1 MRIGVLTLPLHTNY
15 GGILQAYALQTVLKR
30 MGHEVC
36 LIDEGK
42 MRWTIPLWKK
52 PLAYTKR
59 MIKKYIF
66 NSKEVVIFRENE
78 LNKSFDIVTQYVR
91 SFIKNNIDNIDVKK
105 GKKNLI
111 EKEFDT
117 IVVGSDQIW
126 RPKYYP
132 AIEMAYLNFAPKWNI
147 KRISYAAS
155 FGTDEDEYKDIQRQ
169 KCGELLRLFDAVSVR
184 EDSGVELCRKMF
196 GVEAKHVLDPTMLL
210 NLDDYIKLI
219 ENSSVQISKGD
230 LMIYILDEDSRK
242 EDIVACV
249 EEKYRLKSFKCN
261 AKDWGLKDVPIE
273 ERIQPSVESFL
284 RGFYDAKFVVTD
296 SFHACVFSI
305 IFRKPFC
312 IIGNRSRGMARFDSL
327 LKMFSLEDR
336 MVASP
341 DDISSLCDIDYDEVY
356 KKLDMYKRD
365 SIVFLEKALS
375 E

>member
-1 MRIGVLTLPLHTNY
+1 MKIAVLTLPLHTNY

-30 MGHEVC
+30 MGHEVW

-42 MRWTIPLWKK
+42 TKWTIPLWEK
-52 PLAYTKR
+52 PLSYTKR
-59 MIKKYIF
+59 AMKKYFF
-66 NSKEVVIFRENE
+66 NKKEVVIFIENE
-78 LNKSFDIVTQYVR
+78 LNKTFEITTRYVR
-91 SFIKNNIDNIDVKK
+91 PFIKDNIDSIDLKK
-105 GKKNLI
+105 GKHLLI
-111 EKEFDT
+111 EKEFDA

-126 RPKYYP
+126 RPKFYS
-132 AIEMAYLNFAPKWNI
+132 AIEIAFLNFAQKWNI

-155 FGTDEDEYKDIQRQ
+155 FGTDEIEYTYMQQK